1 MTDDSENRI
10 TMDIAA
16 YGGSFNPPHLGHR
29 EAVITALDALR
40 PDLLLII
47 PDHEPPHKEME
58 EGSPTPEQRLELC
71 RLTFGDLEQVEISSL
86 ELERNGKSYTYDTVR
101 ELQERYP
108 DARLTLIVGTD
119 MILTF
124 EEWYHFEYLL
134 AHCRLAAMARDPEDD
149 EKLRDAAEHL
159 RSTYGAEIIL
169 LNHAPLPMRSTE
181 LRRMLR
187 SRLGAEAIHPAAYA
201 AIIRNRFYDA
211 APELS
216 WLREQAYTMLDERR
230 IAHVAGCESEAIELA
245 RRWGEDPETAA
256 EAGILHDITK
266 RLSHEEQLN
275 LCEKYAIICDSAE
288 RSMPK
293 LLHAKTGAAVAR
305 ERFGVRDPVY
315 EAIRWHTTGKPD
327 MTLLEKIIYLADYIE
342 PTRDFPGVDRL
353 RELAYEDLD
362 RALLLGLQMTIEEVR
377 SHGEEPYIDTLTAC
391 AWYEE
396 RISERRD

>member
-1 MTDDSENRI
+1 MTDGPENRV
-10 TMDIAA
+10 TMDIAV

-29 EAVITALDALR
+29 EAVITSLEALK
-40 PDLLLII
+40 PDLLLIM

-71 RLTFGDLEQVEISSL
+71 RLTFGDLEHVEISSL
-86 ELERNGKSYTYDTVR
+86 ELERNGKSYTYDTVL
-101 ELQERYP
+101 ELEERFP

-134 AHCRLAAMARDPEDD
+134 AHCRLAAMARDTEDD
-149 EKLRDAAEHL
+149 ERLRAAAEHL

-169 LNHAPLPMRSTE
+169 LNHAPLPMSSTE
-181 LRRMLR
+181 LRRMLHI
-187 SRLGAEAIHPAAYA
+187 RLGAEAIHPDAYA

-288 RSMPK
+288 RVTPK

-327 MTLLEKIIYLADYIE
+327 MTMLEKIIYLADYIE
-342 PTRDFPGVDRL
+342 PTRDFPGVDTL

-362 RALLLGLQMTIEEVR
+362 RALLLGLQMTIQEVR

>member
-1 MTDDSENRI
+1 
-10 TMDIAA
+10 MDIAV

-29 EAVITALDALR
+29 EAVITALEALK
-40 PDLLLII
+40 PDMLLIM

-71 RLTFGDLEQVEISSL
+71 RLTFGDLEHVEISSL
-86 ELERNGKSYTYDTVR
+86 ELERNGKSYTYDTVL
-101 ELQERYP
+101 ELEERFP

-134 AHCRLAAMARDPEDD
+134 AHCRLAAMVRDLEDE
-149 EKLRDAAEHL
+149 EKLRAAAEHL
-159 RSTYGAEIIL
+159 RSTYDAEIIL
-169 LNHAPLPMRSTE
+169 LDHAPLPMSSTE

-187 SRLGAEAIHPAAYA
+187 IRLGAEAIHPDAYA

-288 RSMPK
+288 RVTPK

-342 PTRDFPGVDRL
+342 PTRDFPGVDTL

-362 RALLLGLQMTIEEVR
+362 RALLLGLQMTIQEVR

>member
-1 MTDDSENRI
+1 MIVDSENR
-10 TMDIAA
+10 TGMDIAV

-29 EAVITALDALR
+29 EAVITALEALE

-47 PDHEPPHKEME
+47 PDHEPPHKELE
-58 EGSPTPEQRLELC
+58 EGSPTPAQRLELC
-71 RLTFGDLEQVEISSL
+71 RLTFGDLDRVEISSL
-86 ELERNGKSYTYDTVR
+86 ELERNGKSYTYDTVQ

-134 AHCRLAAMARDPEDD
+134 AHCRLAAMARDFEDE
-149 EKLRDAAEHL
+149 EKLREAAGHL
-159 RSTYGAEIIL
+159 RSCYGAEIIL
-169 LNHAPLPMRSTE
+169 LDHAPLPMSSTE
-181 LRRMLR
+181 LRGMLR
-187 SRLGAEAIHPAAYA
+187 SRLGAEDIHPDAYA
-201 AIIRNRFYDA
+201 AIIRCRFYDA

-288 RSMPK
+288 RVTPK

-305 ERFGVRDPVY
+305 ERFGVRDAVY

-342 PTRDFPGVDRL
+342 PTRDFPGVDTL

>member
-1 MTDDSENRI
+1 MTDGPENRV
-10 TMDIAA
+10 TMDIAV

-29 EAVITALDALR
+29 EAVITALEALK
-40 PDLLLII
+40 PDLLLIM

-71 RLTFGDLEQVEISSL
+71 RLTFGDLEHVEISSL

-108 DARLTLIVGTD
+108 DVRLTLIVGTD

-134 AHCRLAAMARDPEDD
+134 AHCRLAAMARDPEDE
-149 EKLRDAAEHL
+149 EKLRASAEHL

-169 LNHAPLPMRSTE
+169 LNHAPLPMSSTE

-187 SRLGAEAIHPAAYA
+187 SRLGAEAIHPDAYA

-288 RSMPK
+288 RVTPK

-305 ERFGVRDPVY
+305 ERFGIRDEVY

-327 MTLLEKIIYLADYIE
+327 MAPLEKIIYLADYIE

-362 RALLLGLQMTIEEVR
+362 RALLLGLRMTIEEVR

>member
-1 MTDDSENRI
+1 MTDGPENRV
-10 TMDIAA
+10 TMDIAV

-29 EAVITALDALR
+29 EAVITALEALK
-40 PDLLLII
+40 PDLLLIM

-86 ELERNGKSYTYDTVR
+86 ELERNGKSYTYDTVL
-101 ELQERYP
+101 ELEERFP
-108 DARLTLIVGTD
+108 DARLTLIIGTD

-149 EKLRDAAEHL
+149 ERLRAAAEHL
-159 RSTYGAEIIL
+159 RGTYGAEIIL
-169 LNHAPLPMRSTE
+169 LNHTPLPMSSTE
-181 LRRMLR
+181 LRGMLR
-187 SRLGAEAIHPAAYA
+187 RRLGAESIHPDAYE

-288 RSMPK
+288 RVTPK

-342 PTRDFPGVDRL
+342 PTRDFPGVDTL

-377 SHGEEPYIDTLTAC
+377 SHGEEPYTDTLTAC

>member
-1 MTDDSENRI
+1 M
-10 TMDIAA
+10 
-16 YGGSFNPPHLGHR
+16 
-29 EAVITALDALR
+29 ITALDTLN
-40 PDLLLII
+40 PDLLLIM

-71 RLTFGDLEQVEISSL
+71 RMTFGDLDRVEVSAL
-86 ELERNGKSYTYDTVR
+86 ELERNGKSYTYDTVL

-108 DARLTLIVGTD
+108 GASLTLVVGTD

-134 AHCRLAAMARDPEDD
+134 AHCRIAALARDLEDE
-149 EKLRDAAEHL
+149 EKLREAAEHL
-159 RSTYGAEIIL
+159 RSCYGAEIIL
-169 LNHAPLPMRSTE
+169 LEHAPLPMSSTE
-181 LRRMLR
+181 LRGMLR
-187 SRLGAEAIHPAAYA
+187 RRLGAESIHEEAYA

-216 WLREQAYTMLDERR
+216 WLRERAYTMLDERR

-288 RSMPK
+288 RATPK
-293 LLHAKTGAAVAR
+293 LLHAKTGAAVAK
-305 ERFGVRDPVY
+305 ELFGVRDPVY
-315 EAIRWHTTGKPD
+315 EAIRWHTTGKAD

-342 PTRDFPGVDRL
+342 PTRDFPGVDAL

-362 RALLLGLQMTIEEVR
+362 RAMLLGLQMTIEEVR
-377 SHGEEPYIDTLTAC
+377 SHGEEPYIDTITAC